1 MYTQIARYGLFLKA
15 EKAYYFNS
23 RMYTDCKCGK
33 LVKNIVAASN
43 FSSPMYTDCKHGH
56 QSSAVRGLS
65 ISTRACTRMARGM
78 E

>member
-23 RMYTDCKCGK
+23 RMYTDCK
-33 LVKNIVAASN
+33 
-43 FSSPMYTDCKHGH
+43 
-56 QSSAVRGLS
+56 
-65 ISTRACTRMARGM
+65 GM

>member
-23 RMYTDCKCGK
+23 RMYADCKCGK
-33 LVKNIVAASN
+33 LVKNIVVARN
-43 FSSPMYTDCKHGH
+43 FSSPMYTDCK
-56 QSSAVRGLS
+56 
-65 ISTRACTRMARGM
+65 GM